1 MSDDRFDELSKALA
15 RTTTRRQAL
24 KVVGATALAGGLSLV
39 GARRAGAQGRCK
51 KNGAPCRTDY
61 ECCSFFC
68 PPGTGRCACPPDA
81 QICPKRPGRPTE
93 RCVFCEPGQPLD
105 PDTCECQFATC
116 GPGVGCL
123 GPDCAPGCFCV
134 ESVEGTPA
142 CVSGEFADC
151 NAQACET
158 SADCNGG
165 VCVDVTDP
173 FCCGGDPNPR
183 ICFPAEAL
191 CAPAATA
198 ASGSRAASTWRR

>member
-15 RTTTRRQAL
+15 RTTSRRQAL
-24 KVVGATALAGGLSLV
+24 KVVGATAVAGAFSLV
-39 GARRAGAQGRCK
+39 GAHGATAQGRCK
-51 KNGAPCRTDY
+51 KNGSPCRTDY

-68 PPGTGRCACPPDA
+68 PPGTGRCACPPGA

-93 RCVFCEPGQPLD
+93 RCVFCGPGQPLD
-105 PDTCECQFATC
+105 PDTCECQFAVC
-116 GPGVGCL
+116 APGVGCL

-151 NAQACET
+151 GAQACET

-173 FCCGGDPNPR
+173 FCCGGEPSPR

-191 CAPAATA
+191 CATPATGT
-198 ASGSRAASTWRR
+198 ASGSRASTWRR